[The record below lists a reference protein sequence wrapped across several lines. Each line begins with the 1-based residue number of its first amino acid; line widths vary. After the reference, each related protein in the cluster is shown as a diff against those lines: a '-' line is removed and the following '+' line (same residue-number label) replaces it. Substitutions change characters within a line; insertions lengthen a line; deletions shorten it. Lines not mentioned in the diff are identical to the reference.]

1 MFRRYHGRDG
11 TAQAAVDLAPR
22 LNVEWR
28 MATDNDIPH
37 IPEGYQPISPSLAF
51 PDAPQAIAFYTR
63 AFGATEIMRLTM
75 PDGSIGHAEID
86 VAGGRIMLAAEN
98 PRFNASPATLG
109 GTSIVLHIYVPD
121 VDAFVERAVAAGATV
136 VIPVEDQFY
145 GDRSGRLRDP
155 FGYLWIVAT
164 HKEDVSAAEMQRRLD
179 AMMRK

>member
-1 MFRRYHGRDG
+1 
-11 TAQAAVDLAPR
+11 
-22 LNVEWR
+22 
-28 MATDNDIPH
+28 
-37 IPEGYQPISPSLAF
+37 
-51 PDAPQAIAFYTR
+51 
-63 AFGATEIMRLTM
+63 M

-86 VAGGRIMLAAEN
+86 IAGGRVMLAAEN
-98 PRFNASPATLG
+98 PKFNASPATLG
-109 GTSIVLHIYVPD
+109 GTTIVLHIYVPD

-164 HKEDVSAAEMQRRLD
+164 RKEDVAAGEMQRRLD